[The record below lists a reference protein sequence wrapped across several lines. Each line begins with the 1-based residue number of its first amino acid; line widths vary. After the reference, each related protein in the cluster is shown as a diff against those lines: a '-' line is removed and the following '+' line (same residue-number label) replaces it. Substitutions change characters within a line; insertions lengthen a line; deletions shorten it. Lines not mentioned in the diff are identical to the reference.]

1 MDNFDLK
8 KYLAEG
14 KLLKEDFAPIPL
26 NDFGPEFMAKAKEIF
41 GDDVKIEDIK
51 LKYSPST
58 DTGKE
63 PDLSL
68 MFEIPSTQS
77 KGRGGLFVVQM
88 GPYSNS
94 FLFRNFSK
102 DKEESATA
110 IEDAFLPA
118 FRTAAV
124 SVLGK
129 AIKNPELLTKA
140 TIGVGYKYEPKD
152 QADLEKYVASI
163 PKLPVKK

>member
-1 MDNFDLK
+1 MENFDLK

-14 KLLKEDFAPIPL
+14 KLLKEDSTSIPL

-51 LKYSPST
+51 LNYRPST

-68 MFEIPSTQS
+68 VLEIPRTSS
-77 KGRGGLFVVQM
+77 KGRGGMFVVQM
-88 GPYSNS
+88 GPFYNQATY
-94 FLFRNFSK
+94 RNFSK
-102 DKEESATA
+102 DKEESTPA
-110 IEDAFLPA
+110 IEDTFLPA
-118 FRTAAV
+118 FKTAAAD
-124 SVLGK
+124 VLGK

-140 TIGVGYKYEPKD
+140 TTGMGYEYEPKD
-152 QADLEKYVASI
+152 QANLEKYVASI

>member
-1 MDNFDLK
+1 MNNFDLR

-14 KLLKEDFAPIPL
+14 RLLKEDSTSIPL
-26 NDFGPEFMAKAKEIF
+26 NDFGSEFLAKAKEIF
-41 GDDVKIEDIK
+41 GDDVKIDDIK
-51 LKYSPST
+51 LNYRPST

-68 MFEIPSTQS
+68 MFEIPKTQS
-77 KGRGGLFVVQM
+77 KNRGGLFVIQV
-88 GPYSNS
+88 GPFANSVFYRNYSQ
-94 FLFRNFSK
+94 

-118 FRTAAV
+118 FKTAAV
-124 SVLGK
+124 SILTK

-140 TIGVGYKYEPKD
+140 TTGSGYEYEPKD
-152 QADLEKYVASI
+152 QADLEKSVASI
-163 PKLPVKK
+163 PKLPIKK